1 MIYGNIYDPEY
12 RNKLLLKELKIA
24 GEDDDDTNDNPDYTA
39 DDDTDNQTDAGQGDN
54 MADNGEDNAADTG
67 DNGGTL
73 ALGDGNDPNP
83 DYTVD
88 NTEGGDAA
96 GLDMAGR
103 DDGNP
108 DYTADN
114 GEDQDGDTGEDPAP
128 EGDGGTIDMNADTG
142 DDGGNPDYTADDTEG
157 GDTGDAG
164 GDAGTDGTSDAGGGG
179 TLDMAA
185 NDGGDAG
192 GGDNPDY
199 TDDGG
204 NGDGDT
210 GNTGTDD
217 TTDAGDGTDDGA
229 DPNDPSQYDFE
240 ADDQAKAIK
249 NLELKQNYQQMYIAC
264 DDILTKI
271 ATVTNYNDTSGV
283 LRRVVN
289 MTNDLKKYIEFYL
302 TNTYNTKSYIDNVV
316 NFQKYLT
323 ILNGIRNVLK
333 DTSEGTAKD
342 NKIEESVV
350 SLFRAVS

>member
-1 MIYGNIYDPEY
+1 
-12 RNKLLLKELKIA
+12 
-24 GEDDDDTNDNPDYTA
+24 
-39 DDDTDNQTDAGQGDN
+39 
-54 MADNGEDNAADTG
+54 
-67 DNGGTL
+67 
-73 ALGDGNDPNP
+73 
-83 DYTVD
+83 
-88 NTEGGDAA
+88 
-96 GLDMAGR
+96 
-103 DDGNP
+103 
-108 DYTADN
+108 
-114 GEDQDGDTGEDPAP
+114 
-128 EGDGGTIDMNADTG
+128 
-142 DDGGNPDYTADDTEG
+142 
-157 GDTGDAG
+157 
-164 GDAGTDGTSDAGGGG
+164 
-179 TLDMAA
+179 MAA
-185 NDGGDAG
+185 NDGGNAG

-199 TDDGG
+199 ADDGG
-204 NGDGDT
+204 NGGGDT

-217 TTDAGDGTDDGA
+217 TADAGDGADDGA

-240 ADDQAKAIK
+240 ADDQSKAIK

-271 ATVTNYNDTSGV
+271 ATVTNYNDASGV

>member
-24 GEDDDDTNDNPDYTA
+24 GQDDDDTNDNPDYTA
-39 DDDTDNQTDAGQGDN
+39 DDTNNQTDGGQEDGTQDTGEAP
-54 MADNGEDNAADTG
+54 ADNTAD
-67 DNGGTL
+67 DGGTL
-73 ALGDGNDPNP
+73 ALGDDNDPNP

-88 NTEGGDAA
+88 DTEGGNNGQGPAPDTQDAGGDNGGA
-96 GLDMAGR
+96 LDMAAG
-103 DDGNP
+103 
-108 DYTADN
+108 DN
-114 GEDQDGDTGEDPAP
+114 TD
-128 EGDGGTIDMNADTG
+128 
-142 DDGGNPDYTADDTEG
+142 GNPDYTADDTEG
-157 GDTGDAG
+157 EGDTGDTG
-164 GDAGTDGTSDAGGGG
+164 GDAGTTDTGGGSG

-185 NDGGDAG
+185 GGDD

-199 TDDGG
+199 TDDGVDG
-204 NGDGDT
+204 GDDG
-210 GNTGTDD
+210 GNTDGTANTDD
-217 TTDAGDGTDDGA
+217 TTDGGDTGDDGQ
-229 DPNDPSQYDFE
+229 DPSQYDFGV
-240 ADDQAKAIK
+240 DDQAKAIK

-271 ATVTNYNDTSGV
+271 STITNYSDASGI

-289 MTNDLKKYIEFYL
+289 MANDLKKYIEFYL

-333 DTSEGTAKD
+333 DTNEGTEKD

-350 SLFRAVS
+350 SLFRSIV